1 MSTSPNRM
9 VGIIFGTIYLVIGI
23 FGFFITSAT
32 GFTSTQGPL
41 LIGLFELN
49 NLHNL
54 VHLVIG
60 VVLLI
65 AGLADARVAK
75 VANSGIGAVFLVIAI
90 VGLFVAG
97 GNNPVNILALNA
109 ADVVLYF
116 ASAVILLAIGI
127 GAERVVRAPKAAA

>member
-9 VGIIFGTIYLVIGI
+9 VGVIFGTIYLVIGI
-23 FGFFITSAT
+23 FGFFITSTT

-65 AGLADARVAK
+65 AGLTDARVAK
-75 VANSGIGAVFLVIAI
+75 VANTGIGAVFLVIGI
-90 VGLFVAG
+90 VGLFIAG
-97 GNNPVNILALNA
+97 GNNPINILALNA

-127 GAERVVRAPKAAA
+127 GAERVVRAPKVIA

>member
-9 VGIIFGTIYLVIGI
+9 VGVIFGTIYLVIGI
-23 FGFFITSAT
+23 FGFFITSST

-54 VHLVIG
+54 AHLVVG
-60 VVLLI
+60 VALLI
-65 AGLADARVAK
+65 TGLADARVAK
-75 VANSGIGAVFLVIAI
+75 IVNSGIGAVFLVVGI
-90 VGLFVAG
+90 VGLFIAG
-97 GNNPVNILALNA
+97 GNNPINVLALNA

-127 GAERVVRAPKAAA
+127 GAERLVRAPKVAA

>member
-9 VGIIFGTIYLVIGI
+9 VGVIFGTIYLVIGI
-23 FGFFITSAT
+23 FGFFITSST

-54 VHLVIG
+54 AHLVVG
-60 VVLLI
+60 VALLI
-65 AGLADARVAK
+65 TGLADARVAK
-75 VANSGIGAVFLVIAI
+75 VVNSGIGAVFLVVGI
-90 VGLFVAG
+90 VGLFIAG
-97 GNNPVNILALNA
+97 GNNPINVLALNA

-127 GAERVVRAPKAAA
+127 GAERLVRAPKVAA